1 MKFMSKESVKEK
13 ILSLFK
19 KYKNFIL
26 YGVIGV
32 TGVTIDYIGFTILTR
47 KFETDV
53 LIANLISVT
62 MGIINNFVW
71 NTFVNFKKKDKI
83 FLRFISFFLVG
94 IFGLGLSSGIL
105 RLFVDI
111 LGFDPLLIKFLSII
125 VVVIT
130 QYFLNKNI
138 SFKNFRLKR
147 KIDE

>member
-1 MKFMSKESVKEK
+1 MSKESVKEK